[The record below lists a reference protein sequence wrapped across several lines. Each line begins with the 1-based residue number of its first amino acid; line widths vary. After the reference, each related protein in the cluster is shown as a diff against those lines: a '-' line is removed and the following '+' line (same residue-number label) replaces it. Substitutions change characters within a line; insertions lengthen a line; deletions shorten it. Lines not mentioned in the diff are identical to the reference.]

1 MAGRETAGVRDGPQI
16 VNGMH
21 IPMGQDISPAESAS
35 QPSSAAVSQDT
46 APKATDPSP
55 RTGRLELTGRM
66 NGHPEERPRQRSISP
81 GKRAIPSLDDI
92 RAHVTK
98 KGIAG
103 KSAAEVKAGAPCFSR
118 SSGTEHVAGK
128 SDDDV
133 PHTASG
139 TETNVHS
146 ATQDAPNASSSNNSE
161 AVIGTQKTT
170 STAEGGAAGAAA
182 KAGQTVHP
190 MEHVWT
196 LYYDCQRFHGMASSD
211 QYEATLK
218 RIGQF
223 STLESFFDTFATLHR
238 PSRLEKNANYHIF
251 KDDVKPMWEDPANA
265 NGGRWVLTLRDTT
278 QSPIGA
284 ALHEAVLN
292 RSWLWLVLGLIGED
306 FDPDNLV
313 TGAVCSIRGKG
324 DRITLWLRIKEPIEK
339 VNEIGRRLLEFLEIA
354 DEPGYQ
360 LEFGTN
366 SGEKDNRYMHLRN
379 STRQGGKAASNAAP
393 QGPLG
398 AWLDKEVTLHPSDH
412 ARVVAMREANA
423 RNDGAGAA

>member
-1 MAGRETAGVRDGPQI
+1 MAGRETAGVRDGPQN
-16 VNGMH
+16 VNSMH
-21 IPMGQDISPAESAS
+21 IPFGQDFSPADSATQTS
-35 QPSSAAVSQDT
+35 TASVNQDT
-46 APKATDPSP
+46 ASKTTDPSP

-66 NGHPEERPRQRSISP
+66 NGLPEERPRQRSISP

-98 KGIAG
+98 KGISG
-103 KSAAEVKAGAPCFSR
+103 KSAAEVKAGAPYFNR
-118 SSGTEHVAGK
+118 SSGTEQSARK
-128 SDDDV
+128 SDDAA
-133 PHTASG
+133 PHASG
-139 TETNVHS
+139 GTDVNTHS
-146 ATQDAPNASSSNNSE
+146 ASQETSNTSTSNMSE
-161 AVIGTQKTT
+161 AAIKTQKTM

-182 KAGQTVHP
+182 KAGQMVHP

-238 PSRLEKNANYHIF
+238 PSHLEKNANYHIF

-284 ALHEAVLN
+284 AMHEAVLN

-324 DRITLWLRIKEPIEK
+324 DRITLWLRIKEPIDK
-339 VNEIGRRLLEFLEIA
+339 VNEVGRRLLEFLEIA
-354 DEPGYQ
+354 DEPSYQ

-366 SGEKDNRYMHLRN
+366 SGEKDSRYMHLRN
-379 STRQGGKAASNAAP
+379 NARPGGKEAPEAAP

-423 RNDGAGAA
+423 RNEGAGAA